1 MKTWYDQ
8 KPREG
13 VFNVGD
19 RVLVLPAITGEP
31 MRAKFYGPYTID
43 KIVSDEDY
51 IIWHQI
57 GGKTRVC
64 EQVEGLSC
72 QR

>member
-51 IIWHQI
+51 II
-57 GGKTRVC
+57 
-64 EQVEGLSC
+64 
-72 QR
+72 